1 MTLASRKPAI
11 LITRNDHAQLTKLA
25 DSYATSHPDLAEE
38 LYTELDRARVLAT
51 DKPGSPFVR
60 LGSRFRFTT
69 DDGDDRTV
77 TLVLPGEADIATG
90 KVSVMTPMGVALI
103 GLSGGQSM
111 KWTARDGAVHTLT
124 VVSVEAGEDAVS
136 GDLAGVG
143 S

>member
-1 MTLASRKPAI
+1 MAPASRKPAI
-11 LITRNDHAQLTKLA
+11 LITSDDHARLTKLA
-25 DSYATSHPDLAEE
+25 DSYASRHPDLAEG
-38 LYTELDRARVLAT
+38 LYTELDRARVVAKQ
-51 DKPGSPFVR
+51 KPGSPFVR

-77 TLVLPGEADIATG
+77 TLVLPGEADIAAG

-103 GLSGGQSM
+103 GLSAGQSM

-124 VVSVEAGEDAVS
+124 VVGVEAGEEAVS
-136 GDLAGVG
+136 DEMAGVG